1 MVDGLFP
8 AGNSGSFHEPA
19 GGSRGSFALF
29 RSLCGS
35 FVFNVADHQ
44 PQRLERGFIVS
55 ELHPVA
61 GGFTQ
66 LVVKR
71 FNGIRCIDDLPCCWW
86 ELQKWHESIPCV
98 LPDLDRLRI
107 LHTQFRLLKIPS
119 TLLLPWIHQ

>member
-8 AGNSGSFHEPA
+8 AGNSGSFHESA
-19 GGSRGSFALF
+19 GCRGDSFALLG
-29 RSLCGS
+29 SLCGS
-35 FVFNVADHQ
+35 FVFNSADHQ
-44 PQRLERGFIVS
+44 PQRLEGGFIVG

-71 FNGIRCIDDLPCCWW
+71 LNGIRRIDDLSGCWW

-98 LPDLDRLRI
+98 LPDLDRLRV

-119 TLLLPWIHQ
+119 TPLLPWIHQ